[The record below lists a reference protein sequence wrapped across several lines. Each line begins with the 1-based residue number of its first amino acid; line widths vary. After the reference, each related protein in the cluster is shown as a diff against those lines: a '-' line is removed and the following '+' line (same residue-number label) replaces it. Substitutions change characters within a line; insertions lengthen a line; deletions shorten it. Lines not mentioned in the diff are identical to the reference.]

1 MVLDPI
7 VAVSIAAAVLAIAML
22 LLVWSAAA
30 RRAYSGPETVI
41 FARSPWLVL
50 VGAVIVAGC
59 VAGLGFVD
67 PQRDNGLFVAL
78 ILVGLFALVFT
89 GQFLAPAL
97 TFWVADHSGLTR
109 QVVAFKTTLPWHT
122 IDWIY
127 PARQTTTYRTYGIKT
142 GQSTTQ
148 SLIVEA
154 GPKVKLKLTLRA
166 WLVGGDPRA
175 LIEAIQQ
182 RATDAQFGYDKYQA
196 VRQRR
201 ATAGVH

>member
-7 VAVSIAAAVLAIAML
+7 VAVSIAVAVLAIAVL

-30 RRAYSGPETVI
+30 RRAYSEPETVM
-41 FARSPWLVL
+41 FARPPWLVL
-50 VGAVIVAGC
+50 VGAALVAAC
-59 VAGLGFVD
+59 VASLGFVD
-67 PQRDNGLFVAL
+67 AQRDNGLFVAL

-97 TFWVADHSGLTR
+97 TFWVADHTGLTR
-109 QVVAFKTTLPWHT
+109 QVLAFKVTLPWHT

-127 PARQTTTYRTYGIKT
+127 PAQQTTTYRTYGIKT

-154 GPKVKLKLTLRA
+154 GPKTKLKLTLRA
-166 WLVGGDPRA
+166 WLVGGDSRPVVA
-175 LIEAIQQ
+175 AIQQ
-182 RATDAQFGYDKYQA
+182 RATAAQFGYDKFQA
-196 VRQRR
+196 VRQHRV
-201 ATAGVH
+201 TVGVH